1 VDNLLKKLGWNAF
14 FGRHFREYVGLYEPA
29 RVSTVYKNGY
39 KVYTKDGEVRARI
52 IGNLHQKG
60 DFPAVG
66 DWVVVSKDN
75 VGSVTIHA
83 ILPRKSKFSRKEAG
97 KVTEEQVIV
106 SNIDTIFIV
115 TSLNRDFNLRR
126 IERYLAIAKESKT
139 EPVVILSKS
148 DLFRDVDEKIN
159 EVLEIAPE
167 IDVVAI
173 SATRNKGIEQLSP
186 YLNDGKT
193 VALLGSSGVG
203 KSTLIN
209 ALEGYKRQNIG
220 EIREKDSRGR
230 HVTTERELIM
240 LEKGGLIIDNPG
252 MRELQLWDAGEG
264 MLDLFSDII
273 ELEIQCKF
281 SDCLHESEP
290 GCAVKRAIN
299 DGSLSKNRLESYRKL
314 QREIQAVERKK
325 NPQLV
330 EKRKWKE
337 IGKMAKEIKR
347 LRKDNQ

>member
-1 VDNLLKKLGWNAF
+1 MDNLLKKLGWNAF
-14 FGRHFREYVGLYEPA
+14 FGKHFRDYVGLYEPA

-39 KVYTKDGEVRARI
+39 NVYTKDGEIRARI
-52 IGNLHQKG
+52 SGNLRQKEHL
-60 DFPAVG
+60 PAVG
-66 DWVVVSKDN
+66 DWVAISKDEI
-75 VGSVTIHA
+75 GSATIHV

-106 SNIDTIFIV
+106 ANIDTIFIV

-126 IERYLAIAKESKT
+126 IERYLAIANEKGA

-148 DLFRDVDEKIN
+148 DLCKDVNNKIN
-159 EVLEIAPE
+159 EVVEIAPG
-167 IDVVAI
+167 INVVAI
-173 SATRNKGIEQLSP
+173 SATENDGIEQLSP
-186 YLNDGKT
+186 YLKDGKT

-209 ALEGYKRQNIG
+209 SLEGYKRQNIG
-220 EIREKDSRGR
+220 KIREKDSRGR

-240 LEKGGLIIDNPG
+240 LENGGLIIDNPG

-273 ELEIQCKF
+273 ELEMQCKF
-281 SDCLHESEP
+281 SDCSHETEP
-290 GCAVKRAIN
+290 GCAVKNAIS
-299 DGSLSKNRLESYRKL
+299 DGSLSEKRLESYRKL

-325 NPQLV
+325 NPKLA
-330 EKRKWKE
+330 EKKKWKD
-337 IGKMAKEIKR
+337 IKKMAKEIKKIKKR
-347 LRKDNQ
+347 

>member
-1 VDNLLKKLGWNAF
+1 M
-14 FGRHFREYVGLYEPA
+14 
-29 RVSTVYKNGY
+29 
-39 KVYTKDGEVRARI
+39 YTKDGEVRARI

-186 YLNDGKT
+186 YLKDGKT

-273 ELEIQCKF
+273 ELETQCKF

>member
-1 VDNLLKKLGWNAF
+1 MDNLLKKLGWNAF

-186 YLNDGKT
+186 YLKDGKT

-273 ELEIQCKF
+273 ELETQCKF

>member
-1 VDNLLKKLGWNAF
+1 MDNLLKKLGWNAF
-14 FGRHFREYVGLYEPA
+14 FGEHFREYVGLYEPA

-39 KVYTKDGEVRARI
+39 NVYTKDGEVRARI
-52 IGNLHQKG
+52 TGNLHQKG
-60 DFPAVG
+60 NLPAVG

-75 VGSVTIHA
+75 VGPVTINA

-106 SNIDTIFIV
+106 TNIDTIFIV

-148 DLFRDVDEKIN
+148 DLSKDVDEKIK
-159 EVLEIAPE
+159 EVQEIAPG
-167 IDVVAI
+167 INVLAI
-173 SATRNKGIEQLSP
+173 SATENEGIEQLSP
-186 YLNDGKT
+186 YLKDGET

-230 HVTTERELIM
+230 HITTERELVM

-252 MRELQLWDAGEG
+252 MRELQLWDVGDG

-273 ELEIQCKF
+273 ELETQCKF

-290 GCAVKRAIN
+290 GCAVKRALS
-299 DGSLSKNRLESYRKL
+299 DESLSEKRLESYRKL

-325 NPQLV
+325 NPQLAGK
-330 EKRKWKE
+330 KRWKE
-337 IGKMAKEIKR
+337 RAKMAKEIKKVKKR
-347 LRKDNQ
+347 